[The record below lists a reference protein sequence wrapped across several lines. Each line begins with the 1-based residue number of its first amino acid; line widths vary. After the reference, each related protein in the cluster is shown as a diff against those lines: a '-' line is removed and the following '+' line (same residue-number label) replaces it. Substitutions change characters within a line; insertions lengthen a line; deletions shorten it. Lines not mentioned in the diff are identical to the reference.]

1 MNFMDEMNT
10 NTFVSVCKNISIL
23 LFILIV
29 IGCNS
34 NSKESDDYLLTFWS
48 SNNPHEIKHAK
59 QIVSEWNAKYP
70 QYRVTHQPILEGRS
84 SEEVLLA
91 AIVSKTTPDIYSNLW
106 PGVIQQYV
114 DADIIVRLDTFP
126 DFDSLLVSRVPATLH
141 DQFRS
146 PNGGY
151 YQVPWKSNPIVLYYN
166 KKYFENAGIK
176 VPLKTYSDFF
186 QAAEKLTIDLDGD
199 GYYDRWMMYV
209 DHNVEWW
216 HRFFDFYTFFIA
228 ASEGQ
233 SLMEGESVTFNN
245 EAGYAVFDFFQEGF
259 KKGYFPNAIF
269 QGDVFV
275 QGRVALHIS
284 GPWNI
289 AQIEKFK
296 PEGFE
301 YGFMPIPVP
310 DDYTGDH
317 YTFGDP
323 KSIGIFKTAKHPEIA
338 WKFVKFLVSRNSDKH
353 LLELTNQFPI
363 RNNLLEDSLYD
374 DYFQTSPQYKFFA
387 DMIPNIV
394 GFDHTETL
402 QEMFDIISQEF
413 DATCVH
419 ATKEPK
425 QGIADAAQRCNNIL
439 LREKY

>member
-1 MNFMDEMNT
+1 MVLMHNRNT
-10 NTFVSVCKNISIL
+10 STFSGVCRNISTIL
-23 LFILIV
+23 YTIIV
-29 IGCNS
+29 IACNS
-34 NSKESDDYLLTFWS
+34 NSKESDDYSLTFWS
-48 SNNPHEIKHAK
+48 SNNSHEITFSK

-70 QYRVTHQPILEGRS
+70 QYKVDYQPILEGRS

-91 AIVSKTTPDIYSNLW
+91 AIVSNTTPDIYSNLW

-114 DADIIVRLDTFP
+114 EANILVRLDTFP
-126 DFDSLLVSRVPATLH
+126 DFDSLLVSRIPVTLR

-146 PNGGY
+146 PNGNY

-166 KKYFENAGIK
+166 KKYFDDNGIK

-233 SLMEGESVTFNN
+233 SLLKDERVAFNTVP
-245 EAGYAVFDFFQEGF
+245 GYAVFDFFQKGFKEGF
-259 KKGYFPNAIF
+259 FPNAIF

-275 QGRVALHIS
+275 QGQVAVHVS

-289 AQIEKFK
+289 AQVEKFK

-310 DDYTGDH
+310 DSYSGEN

-323 KSIGIFKTAKHPEIA
+323 KSIGIFKTTKHAEIA

-353 LLELTNQFPI
+353 LLEITNQFPI
-363 RNNLLEDSLYD
+363 RDNLLNDNLYD
-374 DYFQTSPQYKFFA
+374 DYFETSPQYTFFA
-387 DMIPNIV
+387 DLIPNTV
-394 GFDHTETL
+394 GFDHTGTL

-419 ATKEPK
+419 AIKNPQ
-425 QGIADAAQRCNNIL
+425 QGIEDATLRCNNLL

>member
-1 MNFMDEMNT
+1 MFFVHNRNT
-10 NTFVSVCKNISIL
+10 NTFFSICGYIAAL
-23 LFILIV
+23 LFTIIF

-34 NSKESDDYLLTFWS
+34 NNKESDDYLLTFWS

-59 QIVSEWNAKYP
+59 QVVSEWNTKYP
-70 QYRVTHQPILEGRS
+70 QYKVAHQPVLEGRS
-84 SEEVLLA
+84 SEEVLLS

-114 DADIIVRLDTFP
+114 DANIIMRLDTFP
-126 DFDSLLVSRVPATLH
+126 DFDSLLVSRIPDKLH

-146 PNGGY
+146 PGGGY
-151 YQVPWKSNPIVLYYN
+151 YQIPWKSNPIVLYYN
-166 KKYFENAGIK
+166 KNYFNEYGIQA
-176 VPLKTYSDFF
+176 PLETYSDFLN
-186 QAAEKLTIDLDGD
+186 AAEKLTLDLDGD
-199 GYYDRWMMYV
+199 GHFDRWAMYV

-216 HRFFDFYTFFIA
+216 HRFFDFYTFYIA

-233 SLMEGESVTFNN
+233 SLMQNEGVTFNN
-245 EAGYAVFDFFQEGF
+245 KAGYAVFDFFQKGF
-259 KKGYFPNAIF
+259 NRGYFPNAIF

-275 QGRVALHIS
+275 QGKVALHIS

-289 AQIEKFK
+289 AQIEKYK
-296 PEGFE
+296 PEGFD

-310 DDYTGDH
+310 DDYSGES

-338 WKFVKFLVSRNSDKH
+338 WKFVKFLVSRSSDKH

-363 RNNLLEDSLYD
+363 RDNLLKDSLYD
-374 DYFQTSPQYKFFA
+374 DYFQNSPQYKFFA
-387 DMIPNIV
+387 DMIPYIV

-419 ATKEPK
+419 AIKEPK
-425 QGIADAAQRCNNIL
+425 QGIEDAAKRCNNVL

>member
-1 MNFMDEMNT
+1 MHKRNT
-10 NTFVSVCKNISIL
+10 NTFISVCRNISSL
-23 LFILIV
+23 LFIIIV
-29 IGCNS
+29 IGCSS
-34 NSKESDDYLLTFWS
+34 NNKESDEYLLTFWS

-59 QIVSEWNAKYP
+59 QVVSEWNAKYP
-70 QYRVTHQPILEGRS
+70 QYKVAHQPILEGRS

-91 AIVSKTTPDIYSNLW
+91 AIVSKTTPDVYSNLW

-114 DADIIVRLDTFP
+114 DANIIMRLDTFP
-126 DFDSLLVSRVPATLH
+126 DFDSLLVSRIPEKLH

-146 PNGGY
+146 PDGGY
-151 YQVPWKSNPIVLYYN
+151 YQIPWKSNPIVLYYN
-166 KKYFENAGIK
+166 KNYFNDYGIK
-176 VPLKTYSDFF
+176 APLKTYSDLL
-186 QAAEKLTIDLDGD
+186 QAAEKLTIDLNGD
-199 GYYDRWMMYV
+199 GYFDRWIMYV

-233 SLMEGESVTFNN
+233 SLMTDEGVTFNN
-245 EAGYAVFDFFQEGF
+245 EAGYAVFDFFQKGF

-275 QGRVALHIS
+275 QGKVALHIS

-289 AQIEKFK
+289 AQIEKYK

-310 DDYTGDH
+310 DDYSGDN

-338 WKFVKFLVSRNSDKH
+338 WKFVKFLVSRTSDKH

-363 RNNLLEDSLYD
+363 RDNLLNDSLYD

-425 QGIADAAQRCNNIL
+425 QGIEDAAKRCNNIL

>member
-1 MNFMDEMNT
+1 MFFMLKRNT
-10 NTFVSVCKNISIL
+10 STFISICRNISTI
-23 LFILIV
+23 LFILV
-29 IGCNS
+29 IFGCNS
-34 NSKESDDYLLTFWS
+34 NGKESDDNLLTFWS
-48 SNNPHEIKHAK
+48 SNNPHEIEHAK
-59 QIVSEWNAKYP
+59 QVVSEWNTKYP
-70 QYRVTHQPILEGRS
+70 QYKVSYQPILEGRS

-91 AIVSKTTPDIYSNLW
+91 AIVSNTTPDIYSNLW

-114 DADIIVRLDTFP
+114 DANIIVRLDTFP
-126 DFDSLLVSRVPATLH
+126 DFDSLLVSRIPATLH

-151 YQVPWKSNPIVLYYN
+151 YQIPWKSNPIVLYYN
-166 KKYFENAGIK
+166 KKYFEDYGIK
-176 VPLKTYSDFF
+176 APLKTYSDFF

-199 GYYDRWMMYV
+199 GDYDRWVMYV

-233 SLMEGESVTFNN
+233 SLMRGESVTFNT
-245 EAGYAVFDFFQEGF
+245 ESGYAVFDFFQKGF
-259 KKGYFPNAIF
+259 KRGYFPNAIF

-275 QGRVALHIS
+275 QGKVALHIS

-289 AQIEKFK
+289 AQIEKYK

-310 DDYTGDH
+310 DDYSGDN

-353 LLELTNQFPI
+353 LLEITNQFPI
-363 RNNLLEDSLYD
+363 RKNLLDDSLYD
-374 DYFQTSPQYKFFA
+374 DYFQTSPQYTFFA
-387 DMIPNIV
+387 DLIPNIV

-425 QGIADAAQRCNNIL
+425 QGIEDAAKRCDNIL